1 LVSLSASRASQQ
13 TLRVL
18 VVEVLEE
25 VVEEEANLR
34 LLFLESDSRKKQL
47 DFPGEIEIG
56 VKVDL
61 RS

>member
-1 LVSLSASRASQQ
+1 LSSSRASQL